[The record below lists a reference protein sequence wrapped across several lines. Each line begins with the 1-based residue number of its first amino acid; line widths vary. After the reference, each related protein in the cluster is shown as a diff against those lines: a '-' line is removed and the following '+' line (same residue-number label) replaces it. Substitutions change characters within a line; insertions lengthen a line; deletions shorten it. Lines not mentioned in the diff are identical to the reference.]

1 VNPKKSSSNQA
12 RNFVRSK
19 GRKFRMRKFL
29 GVVAFLVSVG
39 LPASAN
45 AALQTLSSLFVFG
58 DSLSDGGNSGLVSQA
73 ATNGAYTYPPSPY
86 YNGQYSNGPVAVE
99 YLWRSYNGNA
109 PFIPSLAGGTNYAI
123 GGATTGVDNFN
134 AISST
139 TGALGPAYVQ
149 LGNNWQLNTFGA
161 QLAGG
166 RTFDPVSSL
175 FVIWTFPND
184 VFNWVE
190 NGGFTSG
197 TIGGA
202 AGVGPVGVDALI
214 GNGINNIV
222 QTVLALASTGA
233 QHFLIPN
240 MPDLGEVPEFK
251 GTAFEPGMKAVSQGF
266 NFYLAQALTALD
278 AQLASAEIVQFDLFE
293 TLNRAAANPGAYGFM
308 NTTEKCID
316 HILDGRC
323 DPSNNTWLFWDGVH
337 PTTYAHSIIGA
348 EFRAAVPEPETILLL
363 AFGLLGILA
372 TRRR

>member
-1 VNPKKSSSNQA
+1 MKKI
-12 RNFVRSK
+12 
-19 GRKFRMRKFL
+19 L

-45 AALQTLSSLFVFG
+45 ASLQTLSSLFVFG

-73 ATNGAYTYPPSPY
+73 ATNGAYTYPPAPY
-86 YNGQYSNGPVAVE
+86 YNGQSSNGPVAVE

-109 PFIPSLAGGTNYAI
+109 PFTPSLAGGTNYAI
-123 GGATTGVDNFN
+123 GGATTGKDNFY

-139 TGALGPAYVQ
+139 AGALGPAYAQ

-175 FVIWTFPND
+175 FVIWLFPND

-190 NGGFTSG
+190 NGGLTPG
-197 TIGGA
+197 TAGGSS
-202 AGVGPVGVDALI
+202 GVGPVGIDALI
-214 GNGINNIV
+214 GNGINNII

-251 GTAFEPGMKAVSQGF
+251 GTYLEPDMKAVSQGF

-278 AQLASAEIVQFDLFE
+278 AQLASVEIVQFDMFGVF
-293 TLNRAAANPGAYGFM
+293 NRAAASPGAYGIT

-316 HILDGRC
+316 NILNGRC

-337 PTTYAHSIIGA
+337 PTTYAHSIIGGG
-348 EFRAAVPEPETILLL
+348 FRAAVPEPETILLL
-363 AFGLLGILA
+363 AIGLFGIFA
-372 TRRR
+372 TRRRVV

>member
-1 VNPKKSSSNQA
+1 MK
-12 RNFVRSK
+12 
-19 GRKFRMRKFL
+19 KFL

-45 AALQTLSSLFVFG
+45 ASLQTLSSLFVFG
-58 DSLSDGGNSGLVSQA
+58 DSLADGGNSGLVTQTA
-73 ATNGAYTYPPSPY
+73 PGGGYTYPPFPY

-99 YLWRSYNGNA
+99 YLWRSYNGNL
-109 PFIPSLAGGTNYAI
+109 PFRPSLAGGTNYAI

-134 AISST
+134 AISQST
-139 TGALGPAYVQ
+139 GPQPVFAH
-149 LGNNWQLNTFGA
+149 LGNNWQLSTFGA

-166 RTFDPVSSL
+166 RAFDPVSSL

-190 NGGFTSG
+190 NGGYTPG

-293 TLNRAAANPGAYGFM
+293 TLNRAAANPGAYGFT
-308 NTTEKCID
+308 NTTDKCID
-316 HILDGRC
+316 HIQDGRC
-323 DPSNNTWLFWDGVH
+323 DPFNNTWLFWDGVH

-363 AFGLLGILA
+363 AFGLFGIFA